1 MTTSATPTANMPAR
15 TPRNSGAV
23 SADYG
28 FQNIVGR
35 SPAIAE
41 ALEMARRV
49 AKTARTTVLLLGET
63 GVGKELFARGIHYA
77 GANSEQ
83 PFVAVN
89 CAAIPE
95 TLLESELF
103 GHERGAFTDARKR
116 KAGLFELAGTGTIFL
131 DEIHQMPLAL
141 QPKLLRVLESRRVR
155 LLGGSE
161 EIDIK
166 CRLIAAA
173 NPLLEQAVATGAFR
187 EDLFYRLN
195 VFTITLPA
203 LRERQEDITL
213 IARQCLAESVTEHG
227 RVKVLSPAA
236 LETLHTHRWPGNVRE
251 LRNII
256 ERAAILS
263 GEERTILPEH
273 LLIQRRTDSTAG
285 DSLGEI
291 RFPRTGKTLAA
302 VEREAIQ
309 IALRITNGNRS
320 AGSRVLGSPGSY
332 ATSRSGSTG
341 STRDDQSR
349 LDGTTAVQRQV
360 EGKHA
365 GRRASRRSAPGRR
378 GRPARA
384 RPSALRERALSASG
398 SLRVIDRIHG
408 PASHWTHVPRRWG
421 LRGRHG
427 LSGRRASDCSG
438 ER

>member
-1 MTTSATPTANMPAR
+1 MTTSALSTAPA
-15 TPRNSGAV
+15 PRAPRVSGSV

-35 SPAIAE
+35 SGAITE
-41 ALEMARRV
+41 ALELARRV
-49 AKTARTTVLLLGET
+49 ATTARTTVLLLGET

-116 KAGLFELAGTGTIFL
+116 KAGLFELAGTGTLFL

-155 LLGGSE
+155 LLGGTE
-161 EIDIK
+161 ELEIN

-173 NPLLEQAVATGAFR
+173 NPLLEQAVSTGAFR

-195 VFTITLPA
+195 VFTITLPP

-213 IARQCLAESVTEHG
+213 IARQCLAESVNEHG

-236 LETLHTHRWPGNVRE
+236 LEVLHTHRWPGNVRE

-263 GEERTILPEH
+263 GEERNILPEH
-273 LLIQRRTDSTAG
+273 LLIQRRSAGASG
-285 DSLGEI
+285 DSVGEI

-320 AGSRVLGSPGSY
+320 AAARMLGISRP
-332 ATSRSGSTG
+332 
-341 STRDDQSR
+341 R
-349 LDGTTAVQRQV
+349 LARKMRGV
-360 EGKHA
+360 ETPLNN
-365 GRRASRRSAPGRR
+365 AP
-378 GRPARA
+378 A
-384 RPSALRERALSASG
+384 
-398 SLRVIDRIHG
+398 
-408 PASHWTHVPRRWG
+408 
-421 LRGRHG
+421 
-427 LSGRRASDCSG
+427 
-438 ER
+438 

>member
-1 MTTSATPTANMPAR
+1 MTTMASPRPAR
-15 TPRNSGAV
+15 ISGSV

-35 SPAIAE
+35 SPAITH
-41 ALEMARRV
+41 ALELARRV
-49 AKTARTTVLLLGET
+49 ANTARTTVLLLGET
-63 GVGKELFARGIHYA
+63 GVGKELFA

-116 KAGLFELAGTGTIFL
+116 KAGLFELAGNGTLFL
-131 DEIHQMPLAL
+131 DEIHQMPLTL

-161 EIDIK
+161 EIDIT
-166 CRLIAAA
+166 CRLVAAA
-173 NPLLEQAVATGAFR
+173 NPLLEQAVANGAFR

-195 VFTITLPA
+195 VFSITLPP
-203 LRERQEDITL
+203 LRDRQEDITL
-213 IARQCLAESVTEHG
+213 IARQCLAESVSEHG

-263 GEERTILPEH
+263 GDERTILPEH
-273 LLIQRRTDSTAG
+273 LLIQRRTATGAATDSV
-285 DSLGEI
+285 GEI

-320 AGSRVLGSPGSY
+320 AAARMLGISRP
-332 ATSRSGSTG
+332 
-341 STRDDQSR
+341 R
-349 LDGTTAVQRQV
+349 L
-360 EGKHA
+360 
-365 GRRASRRSAPGRR
+365 
-378 GRPARA
+378 ARK
-384 RPSALRERALSASG
+384 
-398 SLRVIDRIHG
+398 
-408 PASHWTHVPRRWG
+408 
-421 LRGRHG
+421 LRGVEEP
-427 LSGRRASDCSG
+427 G
-438 ER
+438 EPVKT

>member
-1 MTTSATPTANMPAR
+1 MTTSATPSANTPPR
-15 TPRNSGAV
+15 TPRSSGAV

-35 SPAIAE
+35 SAAITE

-49 AKTARTTVLLLGET
+49 ARTPRTTVLLLGET

-131 DEIHQMPLAL
+131 DEVHQMPLAL

-161 EIDIK
+161 EIDIR

-173 NPLLEQAVATGAFR
+173 NPLLEQAVSTGAFR

-213 IARQCLAESVTEHG
+213 IARQCLAESVNEHG

-263 GEERTILPEH
+263 GDERTILPEH
-273 LLIQRRTDSTAG
+273 LLIQRRTASSAG
-285 DSLGEI
+285 DSVGEI

-309 IALRITNGNRS
+309 IALRMTNGNRS
-320 AGSRVLGSPGSY
+320 AAARMLGISRPRLARKMRDV
-332 ATSRSGSTG
+332 
-341 STRDDQSR
+341 TR
-349 LDGTTAVQRQV
+349 
-360 EGKHA
+360 
-365 GRRASRRSAPGRR
+365 
-378 GRPARA
+378 
-384 RPSALRERALSASG
+384 
-398 SLRVIDRIHG
+398 
-408 PASHWTHVPRRWG
+408 G
-421 LRGRHG
+421 LE
-427 LSGRRASDCSG
+427 SVDA
-438 ER
+438 